1 MMTRPK
7 NTERAALAA
16 RLAGVY
22 LLTPDFDAAAFGALR
37 VRLDA
42 ALAAG
47 VTAVQYRNKRATAA
61 ERHVQARS
69 LHELARTHGA
79 LFIVND
85 DVGLARE
92 IEADGVHLG
101 RDDGDAAAARAALPG
116 RLLGVSCYD
125 EIAQADAAA
134 AAGAD
139 VLAFGSV
146 FASTTKPGAVR
157 ASLELLRRARAR
169 FGDRRVVAIG
179 GIDAGNIRAVGAAGA
194 HAAALISAVF
204 DAADPSAAVD
214 QLQREFSQGRLE
226 HDSQRTTV

>member
-1 MMTRPK
+1 MTRPK
-7 NTERAALAA
+7 NTDRTALAA

-22 LLTPDFDAAAFGALR
+22 LLTPDVDAAGFDALCAG
-37 VRLDA
+37 LDA

-47 VTAVQYRNKRATAA
+47 VTAVQYRNKRAAA
-61 ERHVQARS
+61 DERRVQAR
-69 LHELARTHGA
+69 LLRALAQRHGA

-85 DVGLARE
+85 DIGLACDVD
-92 IEADGVHLG
+92 ADGVHLG
-101 RDDGDAAAARAALPG
+101 RDDGDLAAARAALPD

-125 EIAQADAAA
+125 EFARAELAA

-157 ASLELLRRARAR
+157 APLDLLRRARTS
-169 FGDRRVVAIG
+169 FGDRRIVAIG
-179 GIDAGNIRAVGAAGA
+179 GIDATNIGAVSAAGA

-204 DAADPSAAVD
+204 AAPDPGAAADH
-214 QLQREFSQGRLE
+214 LQREFTRGRLE